1 MAEKTLVIY
10 KPDAVRR
17 NIIGEIT
24 TLFQDRGL
32 KMVGAKLGWYS
43 REFWEEFY
51 AEHKGKDFFE
61 RLVNYMSSGPIFI
74 TVWSGDDAVR
84 VGRQLAGATDP
95 LQADPGSIRG
105 RYGLPMPMNTVH
117 CSDSLESA
125 EREINLFFKDDEI
138 FEW

>member
-1 MAEKTLVIY
+1 
-10 KPDAVRR
+10 
-17 NIIGEIT
+17 
-24 TLFQDRGL
+24 
-32 KMVGAKLGWYS
+32 MVGAKLGWYS

-95 LQADPGSIRG
+95 LQADQGASVDA
-105 RYGLPMPMNTVH
+105 TVFP
-117 CSDSLESA
+117 CP
-125 EREINLFFKDDEI
+125 
-138 FEW
+138 

>member
-1 MAEKTLVIY
+1 MEEKTLIIY

-17 NIIGEIT
+17 NLIGEIT
-24 TLFQDRGL
+24 AIFQDRGL
-32 KMVGAKLGWYS
+32 KMVGAKLGWYPS
-43 REFWEEFY
+43 EFWEEFY

-74 TVWSGDDAVR
+74 TVWSGENAIAIAR
-84 VGRQLAGATDP
+84 HLAGATDP
-95 LQADPGSIRG
+95 LEAVPGSIRG
-105 RYGLPMPMNTVH
+105 RYGLGMPMNTIH
-117 CSDSLESA
+117 ASDSPESA